1 MPETHKFGE
10 NIMPKYLI
18 QANYT
23 PTGMQGLLK
32 EGGSSRRQVFA
43 DLASEQGGALESFYY
58 AFGGADLYM
67 IFDLPDATTAAAVSL
82 VITAGGALSISTV
95 QLITPEEID
104 AAVNRTVTYRPP
116 GA

>member
-1 MPETHKFGE
+1 
-10 NIMPKYLI
+10 MPKYLY

-23 PTGMQGLLK
+23 STGMQGLLK
-32 EGGSSRRQVFA
+32 EGGSSRRQVFE
-43 DLASEQGGALESFYY
+43 DLAKDQGGALESFYY

-67 IFDLPDATTAAAVSL
+67 VFDLPDATTAAAVSL
-82 VITAGGALSISTV
+82 VITAGGALSISTI

-104 AAVNRTVTYRPP
+104 AAVNKTVNYRPP

>member
-1 MPETHKFGE
+1 
-10 NIMPKYLI
+10 MPKYLY

-23 PTGMQGLLK
+23 STGMQGLLK

-43 DLASEQGGALESFYY
+43 DLAREQGGDLESFYY

-67 IFDLPDATTAAAVSL
+67 VFDLPDATTAAAVSL

-104 AAVNRTVTYRPP
+104 AAVNKTVNYRPP

>member
-1 MPETHKFGE
+1 
-10 NIMPKYLI
+10 MPKYLY

-23 PTGMQGLLK
+23 STGMQGLLK
-32 EGGSSRRQVFA
+32 EGGTSRRQVFD
-43 DLASEQGGALESFYY
+43 DLAREQGGTLESFYY

-67 IFDLPDATTAAAVSL
+67 VLDLPDATTAAAISL
-82 VITAGGALSISTV
+82 AITAGGALSISTV

-104 AAVNRTVTYRPP
+104 AAVNKTVNYRPP

>member
-1 MPETHKFGE
+1 
-10 NIMPKYLI
+10 MPKYLF

-23 PTGMQGLLK
+23 PEGMQGLLK
-32 EGGSSRRQVFA
+32 EGGTSRQRVFEEMA
-43 DLASEQGGALESFYY
+43 KEQGGSLESFYY

-67 IFDLPDATTAAAVSL
+67 TFDLPDTATAAAISL
-82 VITAGGALSISTV
+82 SIGAGGALNITTV

-104 AAVNRTVTYRPP
+104 AACGKTVSYRLP